1 MKKFGFR
8 TSSITFKAL
17 CVFLPIQVL
26 ILLTGYFSV
35 NVLIT
40 QTKKERKEKFE
51 TNKNSLEK
59 ILKENPSLKHA
70 NFSSPKDIS
79 NPNTFPV
86 FLSSKKTNSGPIIEC
101 IDEQDTGITDR
112 FSWVKN
118 KFQFRATIVDD
129 LLIFFGKF
137 EGYDIP
143 QEHYIKIDF
152 IDKISHPI
160 KAKFIAKNS
169 DDDEYKMPGTFV
181 LEKNKEWTI
190 KHSETFWKRNGLDG
204 EYVSGSFSL
213 ALKRKNMIRSLE
225 KIRLSLRENDHT
237 LCKISPRNNIS
248 LYLTG
253 SLQEKMN
260 KIKQMKNGILFR
272 DLNQNTIFKKDE
284 YYQPIQNKLEK
295 KSIFVRTGEILIGS
309 QSTVLSPMCDDL
321 KKILQNKNFSKLSIC
336 SSLFDN
342 TVYIWSQERNW
353 KKESL
358 DTIYKIASVG
368 YIFVVIT
375 TILLISL
382 IWYYN
387 YRLNKLQREIEEH
400 VTSDGEILPT
410 VEKMNSA
417 QNDEVGILA
426 KMLQLSFLKIRKRN
440 TFYIKMSDFLRHEL
454 GQQFSKLRLKIA
466 NFNSDSNKDSIQKSL
481 IKTLELSEK
490 TVYDFTSTSDVISAL
505 NAGKREKIDL
515 CSFMQRFI
523 EYFETPDS
531 KIRLEIK
538 TEGIFV
544 ECIPD
549 ALERVIS
556 SILENAT
563 DFRKKDTEIICII
576 ETKNSETN
584 IIIKNQGRLID
595 EKDLTNIFDL
605 GFSLRENDTQANE
618 IHQGFGL
625 FLVKAVIEFHGWN
638 ISAKNNS
645 EPPGVEFIIGIL

>member
-26 ILLTGYFSV
+26 FLVVGWNHV
-35 NVLIT
+35 KNLID
-40 QTKKERKEKFE
+40 QTTSERKKEFNKEKKKIVE
-51 TNKNSLEK
+51 LLE
-59 ILKENPSLKHA
+59 ENPSVRLTK
-70 NFSSPKDIS
+70 FSSPKEIS
-79 NPNTFPV
+79 NPNSFPI
-86 FLSSKKTNSGPIIEC
+86 FLSPKKITRGPIIEC
-101 IDEQDTGITDR
+101 IDVPYPSVTDR
-112 FSWVKN
+112 FSYLKN
-118 KFQFRATIVDD
+118 KFQFRATIVNN

-137 EGYDIP
+137 EGYEIQP

-152 IDKISHPI
+152 IDKNSNPI
-160 KAKFIAKNS
+160 KIKFISKNS
-169 DDDEYKMPGTFV
+169 DDDESKMQGTFV
-181 LEKNKEWTI
+181 LEKNKKWTI
-190 KHSETFWKRNGLDG
+190 KHNSETFWKRNGSDG

-213 ALKRKNMIRSLE
+213 ALERKNMIRSLK
-225 KIRLSLRENDHT
+225 KIKLSLRENDHT
-237 LCKISPRNNIS
+237 LCKISPRNSIS
-248 LYLTG
+248 FFLP
-253 SLQEKMN
+253 SVLQEEMN
-260 KIKQMKNGILFR
+260 KIQLMKNGILFK
-272 DLNQNTIFKKDE
+272 DSNQDTIFKKDE
-284 YYQPIQNKLEK
+284 YSLSGQKNTK
-295 KSIFVRTGEILIGS
+295 KQSWRVLIGKSLVGS
-309 QSTVLSPMCDDL
+309 QRTVMFPTCEDINDIPSELSM
-321 KKILQNKNFSKLSIC
+321 C
-336 SSLFDN
+336 SSLFN
-342 TVYIWSQERNW
+342 STVYIWSLERNLN
-353 KKESL
+353 KDKL
-358 DTIYKIASVG
+358 YIIYEIAFVG
-368 YIFVVIT
+368 FVVVGVT
-375 TILLISL
+375 TILFLSLLLYIGYRYNSLQNEIDEHIS
-382 IWYYN
+382 
-387 YRLNKLQREIEEH
+387 
-400 VTSDGEILPT
+400 SDGEILPT
-410 VEKMNSA
+410 VEKMKNY
-417 QNDEVGILA
+417 QNDEIGILA
-426 KMLQLSFLKIRKRN
+426 KILKLSFLKIRKRN

-466 NFNSDSNKDSIQKSL
+466 NFNSDSNQNSIQKSL

-490 TVYDFTSTSDVISAL
+490 TVHDFTSTSDVISAL

-515 CSFMQRFI
+515 CSFMQKFI

-605 GFSLRENDTQANE
+605 GFSLRENETQANG

-625 FLVKAVIEFHGWN
+625 FLVQAVIEFHGWN

-645 EPPGVEFIIGIL
+645 EPPGVEFIIEIL